1 MKRGMEVREEPSGS
15 QRAESSR
22 WRERRAPRCWGENVP
37 GPRAQRR
44 PQGGRAWA
52 GAARAEDRLGT
63 AIGPWEGLGFDSRG
77 MGATGG
83 SRAMVGWALTSVF
96 KGH

>member
-44 PQGGRAWA
+44 PQGGRARA

-63 AIGPWEGLGFDSRG
+63 AIGLWEEQAVGRTGCGLFIIKADE
-77 MGATGG
+77 
-83 SRAMVGWALTSVF
+83 
-96 KGH
+96 